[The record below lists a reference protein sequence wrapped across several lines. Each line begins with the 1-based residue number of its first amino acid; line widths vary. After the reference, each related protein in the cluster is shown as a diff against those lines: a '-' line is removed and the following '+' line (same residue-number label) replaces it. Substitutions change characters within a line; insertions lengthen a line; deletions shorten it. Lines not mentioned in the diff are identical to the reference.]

1 MISNLKEAKTASDE
15 FLSQKINLKYG
26 YTGAAPNSKSR
37 GTRAVKGTAEIESY
51 PPPPT
56 SSSSILEHIEHDEIL
71 ENEAKR
77 PKLDD
82 SEVVNDS

>member
-15 FLSQKINLKYG
+15 FLSQKIILKYG

-37 GTRAVKGTAEIESY
+37 STGTAQIESC

>member
-1 MISNLKEAKTASDE
+1 MLISNLKGAKSASDE

-26 YTGAAPNSKSR
+26 YTGVAPN
-37 GTRAVKGTAEIESY
+37 GKGRSC

-56 SSSSILEHIEHDEIL
+56 SSLEKCTEDDSEVIL
-71 ENEAKR
+71 ENETKR

-82 SEVVNDS
+82 ADS

>member
-1 MISNLKEAKTASDE
+1 MISNLKDAKLASDE

-26 YTGAAPNSKSR
+26 YTGAAPNSKNR
-37 GTRAVKGTAEIESY
+37 NTRAVKGTAEIEGC

-56 SSSSILEHIEHDEIL
+56 SSSSILEHIEHDEIS

-82 SEVVNDS
+82 SEVANDS